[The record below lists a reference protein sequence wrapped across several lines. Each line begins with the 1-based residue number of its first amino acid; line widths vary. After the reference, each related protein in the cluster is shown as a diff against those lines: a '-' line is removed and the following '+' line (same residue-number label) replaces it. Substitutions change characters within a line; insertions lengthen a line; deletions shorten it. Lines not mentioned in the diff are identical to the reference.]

1 MYLLLT
7 VYGLLL
13 LGLSV
18 LITPISARL
27 AEHIGGLDRPE
38 ERKMHRFT
46 TPRIGGLGIAI
57 LFFGG
62 LLILFAYGLLHLS
75 TQLTVFMLSLLA
87 MTTLGLLDDLK
98 NISALTKLF
107 AEIVLASLLFTVGM
121 RSSMIIG
128 ALPLPI
134 DYLFTVGWFIVISNA
149 VNLIDG
155 LDGLATSTALILSL
169 SLAVS
174 IIVVVPSAFSLTLLL
189 PLLIFMLILLGFY
202 HWNRPPAVIFLGDS
216 GSLFIGWFLAGYSL
230 YTAQHL
236 SPFLSESLL
245 IIPAL
250 FLFFGYP
257 LSDTLLSIT
266 RRISNC
272 HTSRYIN
279 YIKSILIPDKAHIHH
294 RLQQKYKSVPLAL
307 RHLQLLS
314 LIYCTLALC
323 TLFIG
328 IFSSLI
334 WLRWI
339 PLAAGLI
346 LLSSLLFWQHSAA
359 SPDHIQPQHPNLPP
373 NL

>member
-1 MYLLLT
+1 MYVLLT
-7 VYGLLL
+7 VFGLLL

-18 LITPISARL
+18 LITPISARV

-46 TPRIGGLGIAI
+46 TPRMGGLGIAI

-62 LLILFAYGLLHLS
+62 IFILSAFGLLQLS
-75 TQLTVFMLSLLA
+75 SQMTVFMLSLLA
-87 MTTLGLLDDLK
+87 ITTLGLLDDLK

-107 AEIVLASLLFTVGM
+107 AEIVLASLLFTVGL

-128 ALPLPI
+128 SLPLPI
-134 DYLFTVGWFIVISNA
+134 DYLFTIGWFIVISNA

-169 SLAVS
+169 SLALS
-174 IIVVVPSAFSLTLLL
+174 ITIIVPSTFSLTLLL
-189 PLLIFMLILLGFY
+189 PLLLFMLVLLGFY

-236 SPFLSESLL
+236 TSFLSDNLL

-250 FLFFGYP
+250 FLYFGYP

-266 RRISNC
+266 RRLSNC
-272 HTSRYIN
+272 HSSRYIDH
-279 YIKSILIPDKAHIHH
+279 IKSILIPDKMHIHH
-294 RLQQKYKSVPLAL
+294 HLQQKYKSASIAL
-307 RHLQLLS
+307 RHLQLLN
-314 LIYCTLALC
+314 LTYCTLALFS
-323 TLFIG
+323 LASAS
-328 IFSSLI
+328 FSSLL

-359 SPDHIQPQHPNLPP
+359 SPDHIQPQHPNFPP
-373 NL
+373 TL